1 MDPRL
6 AALLA
11 RLQATRFADLS
22 GSEAYTVI
30 RIGDALLNEAV
41 AAFAASSSAVRTVTV
56 HARGGNRID
65 VQLKLAKPAFLP
77 AISLTLEIER
87 QPQLPELPEL
97 VLRVMGF
104 GGLMRLAGP
113 SIGSSGALPPGIQL
127 DGDRLRVDVRRLLQA
142 QGRADLL
149 DFAEQL
155 QVMSEEGRLVVA
167 VQLRVK

>member
-6 AALLA
+6 AAVLA
-11 RLQATRFADLS
+11 RLQATRYADLS

-30 RIGDALLNEAV
+30 RIGDGLLNEAV
-41 AAFAASSSAVRTVTV
+41 AAFAASAPAVRTVTI
-56 HARGGNRID
+56 HARGGNLID

-87 QPQLPELPEL
+87 QPQLPQHPEI
-97 VLRVMGF
+97 VLRVVGL

-113 SIGSSGALPPGIQL
+113 SIRSSGALPPGL
-127 DGDRLRVDVRRLLQA
+127 RLEGERLYVDVRHLLQT

-155 QVMSEEGRLVVA
+155 QVVTENGRLVVA
-167 VQLRVK
+167 IQLRIR

>member
-22 GSEAYTVI
+22 GSEAYTVV
-30 RIGDALLNEAV
+30 RIGSALLNQAA
-41 AAFAASSSAVRTVTV
+41 AAFTASSSAVRDVTI
-56 HARGGNRID
+56 HPRAANLID

-77 AISLTLEIER
+77 AINLTLEIER
-87 QPQLPELPEL
+87 QPQLPDQPQL
-97 VLRVMGF
+97 VLRFVGT

-113 SIGSSGALPPGIQL
+113 AIGSSGALPPGIRL
-127 DGDRLRVDVRRLLQA
+127 DGDRVHVDVRQLLQS

-149 DFAEQL
+149 DFTEQF
-155 QVMSEEGRLVVA
+155 QVMSEEGRLVLA
-167 VQLRVK
+167 VQFRIQ